1 MKSKLVNFRTRKKI
15 TELVL
20 FSDEEAISWLKG
32 HTPSPSTI
40 GNASEE
46 FDGDEDWRIV
56 VEYSWYR
63 RDNEALRLA
72 LAQYGCTPVVLKRLK
87 RSKKYL
93 KTLLSNTMAF
103 PEEIGIISGFS
114 NLFSE
119 QEIKSLYE
127 NWIERKEQFNT
138 FFSNPYISQYIINL
152 FLEDRKTLFN
162 PKNEDRS
169 TFFFALISE
178 NPAFYKTLD
187 FRQTLDMRVNYEFEN
202 FVRSVFNIIY
212 EAPTT
217 ESWATAI
224 NHFLSKNEFIYPQSL
239 IDIDAFFKKWAD
251 KPKDKKPKYGE
262 TSKYYLRYEFCR
274 FCIKNVRWIKLPF
287 TGLEEEKEKLEVI
300 VQYLD
305 PVYWIGEYIDD
316 DDFEPPVIDLEKGY
330 RNYFSSSKQQD
341 DNTVAARNT
350 IKRIFDKG
358 IGLSSL
364 IHNEAFYKNENRREF
379 LERIVDAYDESVTE
393 WEYLRIK
400 ERELAEKHPEYFEEK
415 NSEEDDHKVNEKNSE
430 EDDHKVN
437 EKNTENDDLTKN
449 LLTTSLR
456 DKTTRYYFKFL
467 PSYEISIYEKDE
479 LLGRHKR
486 QYSKIT
492 FKLFSDFEVLYFN
505 DKSLEEFKSKF
516 LSELI
521 DEKDKSILNVPV
533 WSVELAI
540 FLAQPD
546 QNVASFEM
554 SYIAQKDEKL
564 PSQNKNLTNYTFS
577 DKNNSVEVNCSSIQ
591 LTLNLPENQFK
602 QVLSKCQERH
612 FMTKVNLHID
622 LKVAS
627 NIETKDTKFYKK
639 YTTSYTEDSFLIQW
653 ATEILKIS
661 VHTFIHQDN
670 KNDKLLDLVLKN
682 NHQIEKVENRLAQ
695 VASNSGISNATINKQ
710 ILIIHEEIIKF
721 RKYAR
726 WSLTIIILIIIFFL
740 IFPDGSYNFYL

>member
-1 MKSKLVNFRTRKKI
+1 MKSKLANFRTRKKI

-87 RSKKYL
+87 RRKKYL

-202 FVRSVFNIIY
+202 FVSSVFNIIY

-224 NHFLSKNEFIYPQSL
+224 NHFLSKNQFIYPHSL

-251 KPKDKKPKYGE
+251 KPKDKKPKFGE

-316 DDFEPPVIDLEKGY
+316 NDFEPPVIDLEKGY
-330 RNYFSSSKQQD
+330 RHYFNSSKQQD
-341 DNTVAARNT
+341 ENTVAARNT

-415 NSEEDDHKVNEKNSE
+415 NNDAEHKEDYKKAVEKELREYLNETSPKSF
-430 EDDHKVN
+430 
-437 EKNTENDDLTKN
+437 TKLN
-449 LLTTSLR
+449 
-456 DKTTRYYFKFL
+456 FFFP
-467 PSYEISIYEKDE
+467 PSYHNIHIHEGGTC
-479 LLGRHKR
+479 LGSTDIGHKSDLVFR
-486 QYSKIT
+486 LYWAGDKERY
-492 FKLFSDFEVLYFN
+492 LFDDN
-505 DKSLEEFKSKF
+505 RLEDFKSQF

-521 DEKDKSILNVPV
+521 HKKDSSILDVQIS
-533 WSVELAI
+533 SVDLQI
-540 FLAQPD
+540 FKKE
-546 QNVASFEM
+546 NKNIASFELDYSASM
-554 SYIAQKDEKL
+554 ENSKA
-564 PSQNKNLTNYTFS
+564 SQNEELKTFTIS
-577 DKNNSVEVNCSSIQ
+577 DENNSIEVNSAII
-591 LTLNLPENQFK
+591 TLRLRLPENLFK
-602 QVLSKCQERH
+602 QLFRMCQERLN
-612 FMTKVNLHID
+612 TPSLYLGIILRVLSYNN
-622 LKVAS
+622 S
-627 NIETKDTKFYKK
+627 KDTKFYKHYK
-639 YTTSYTEDSFLIQW
+639 AHIYHNSISDKKNYYIIFATDLLTTHFYTDSGRWGSSSFE
-653 ATEILKIS
+653 T
-661 VHTFIHQDN
+661 N
-670 KNDKLLDLVLKN
+670 KDVELLELVRKN
-682 NHQIEKVENRLAQ
+682 NHQIEKVENSLAE
-695 VASNSGISNATINKQ
+695 VARNSGISNTTINKQ
-710 ILIIHEEIIKF
+710 ILIIHDEIITF

-726 WSLTIIILIIIFFL
+726 WSFTIIILIIIYFIYTL
-740 IFPDGSYNFYL
+740 YL